1 MTEQHNDAPHK
12 TFRLSRGSRRHASGS
27 GESGSPVFPQLK
39 DQLRQAADIMREMD
53 QTVPAP
59 VLCFLPG
66 WTPGTRV
73 RHKQHPEYG
82 TGTILRTTSGGLSAY
97 CRFDQFS
104 ISAEGW
110 TPSGYYRLSQ
120 LEVVRVV
127 DIKERIPL

>member
-1 MTEQHNDAPHK
+1 MTEQHNEAPHK
-12 TFRLSRGSRRHASGS
+12 SFRLSMGSRRRASGPGDS
-27 GESGSPVFPQLK
+27 NSSVFPQLK

-66 WTPGTRV
+66 WKPGTRV

-82 TGTILRTTSGGLSAY
+82 TGTILRVTSSGLSAY
-97 CRFDQFS
+97 CHFDQFS

-120 LEVVRVV
+120 LEIARDV
-127 DIKERIPL
+127 DIKERVPL